1 MATGRD
7 FDVYGLGNALLDLQ
21 VNVAEQDLDTF
32 GLEKGGMTLIDTDQR
47 RGILDQFYRWANDDM
62 IHPHVCA
69 TFPLDDFKEAMALV
83 TARKS
88 IGRVALVMNEGE

>member
-1 MATGRD
+1 VRA
-7 FDVYGLGNALLDLQ
+7 
-21 VNVAEQDLDTF
+21 
-32 GLEKGGMTLIDTDQR
+32 
-47 RGILDQFYRWANDDM
+47 ILDQFYRWANDDM